1 MTMEVDLF
9 WSFRSPYSYLG
20 TPRYREMER
29 VHDLKINV
37 RPVYPIAIR
46 TPEFF
51 SQINPLWP
59 PYLMRDV
66 FRLADYLEIPFTWP
80 DPDPVVMDMPTR
92 TIPKEQPH
100 IHRLTRL
107 GIEAVKRDAGLAFI
121 SEVSDLLWGRAVKQ
135 WHEGAHLAEATARAG
150 LDLADMEAAITGN
163 ESACEDAIVANEAA
177 LEKAGHWGVPT
188 LAFRGEAFFGQD
200 RIDMCLWR
208 MKKAGLLPRKA

>member
-29 VHDLKINV
+29 EHDLKINV

-51 SQINPLWP
+51 SQVNPLWP

-66 FRLADYLEIPFTWP
+66 FRVADYLEVPFSWP
-80 DPDPVVMDMPTR
+80 EPDPVVMDMPTR
-92 TIPKEQPH
+92 TIPKDQPY

-107 GIEAVKRDAGLAFI
+107 GIEAVNRGAGLAFI
-121 SEVSDLLWGRAVKQ
+121 SEVSDLIWGRAVKQ
-135 WHEGAHLAEATARAG
+135 WHEGDHLAEATARAG
-150 LDLADMEAAITGN
+150 LDLADMEATIAGR
-163 ESACEDAIVANEAA
+163 ESEYGDAIAANEAA

-188 LAFRGEAFFGQD
+188 LAFKGEAFFGQD
-200 RIDMCLWR
+200 RIDMCIWR
-208 MKKAGLLPRKA
+208 MKKAGLQPRKA

>member
-1 MTMEVDLF
+1 MTLDVDLF

-20 TPRYREMER
+20 TPRYREMEKTW
-29 VHDLKINV
+29 DLKISV

-51 SQINPLWP
+51 SQVNPLWP

-66 FRLADYLEIPFTWP
+66 YRVAEYLGVPFTWP

-100 IHRLTRL
+100 IHRLTFL
-107 GIEAVKRDAGLAFI
+107 GIEAVRRGAGLAFI
-121 SEVSDLLWGRAVKQ
+121 SEVSDLLWGRAVKN

-150 LDLADMEAAITGN
+150 LDLADMDKAIAGKDAEYDAA
-163 ESACEDAIVANEAA
+163 VAVNEAA
-177 LEKAGHWGVPT
+177 LEKSGHWGVPT
-188 LAFRGEAFFGQD
+188 FAFQGESFFGQD

-208 MKKAGLLPRKA
+208 MKKAGLKPRAA

>member
-29 VHDLKINV
+29 EHDLKINV

-51 SQINPLWP
+51 SQVNPLWP

-66 FRLADYLEIPFTWP
+66 FRVADYLEVPFSWP
-80 DPDPVVMDMPTR
+80 EPDPVVMDMPTR
-92 TIPKEQPH
+92 TIPKDQPY

-107 GIEAVKRDAGLAFI
+107 GIEAVNRGVGLAFI
-121 SEVSDLLWGRAVKQ
+121 SEVSDLIWGRAVKQ
-135 WHEGAHLAEATARAG
+135 WHEGNHLAEAAARAG
-150 LDLADMEAAITGN
+150 LDLAEMEATIAGR
-163 ESACEDAIVANEAA
+163 ESEYGDAIAANEAA

-188 LAFRGEAFFGQD
+188 LAFKGEAFFGQD
-200 RIDMCLWR
+200 RIDMCIWR
-208 MKKAGLLPRKA
+208 MKKAGLQPRKA

>member
-29 VHDLKINV
+29 EHDLKINV

-51 SQINPLWP
+51 SQVNPLWP

-66 FRLADYLEIPFTWP
+66 FRVADYLEVPFSWP
-80 DPDPVVMDMPTR
+80 EPDPVVMDMPTR
-92 TIPKEQPH
+92 TIPKDQPY

-107 GIEAVKRDAGLAFI
+107 GIEAVNRGAGLAFI
-121 SEVSDLLWGRAVKQ
+121 SEISDLIWGRAVKQ
-135 WHEGAHLAEATARAG
+135 WHEGNHLAEAAARAG
-150 LDLADMEAAITGN
+150 LDLADMEATIAGR
-163 ESACEDAIVANEAA
+163 ESEYGDAIAANEAA

-188 LAFRGEAFFGQD
+188 LAFKGEAFFGQD
-200 RIDMCLWR
+200 RIDMCIWR
-208 MKKAGLLPRKA
+208 MKKAGLQPRKA

>member
-29 VHDLKINV
+29 EHDLKINV

-51 SQINPLWP
+51 SQVNPLWP

-66 FRLADYLEIPFTWP
+66 FRVADYLEVPFSWP
-80 DPDPVVMDMPTR
+80 EPDPVVMDMPTR
-92 TIPKEQPH
+92 TIPKEQPY

-107 GIEAVKRDAGLAFI
+107 GIEAVNRGAGLAFI
-121 SEVSDLLWGRAVKQ
+121 SEVSDLIWGRAVKQ
-135 WHEGAHLAEATARAG
+135 WHEGNHLAEAAARAG
-150 LDLADMEAAITGN
+150 LDLADMEATIAGR
-163 ESACEDAIVANEAA
+163 ESEYGDAIAANEAA

-188 LAFRGEAFFGQD
+188 LAFKGEAFFGQD
-200 RIDMCLWR
+200 RIDMCIWR
-208 MKKAGLLPRKA
+208 MKKAGLQPRKA

>member
-1 MTMEVDLF
+1 MTLEVDLF

-20 TPRYREMER
+20 TPRYRQMEQE
-29 VHDLKINV
+29 HDLRINV

-51 SQINPLWP
+51 TQVNPLWP

-66 FRLADYLEIPFTWP
+66 FRVADYLGVPFSWP

-92 TIPKEQPH
+92 TIPKEQPY

-107 GIEAVKRDAGLAFI
+107 GIEAVNRGAGLPFI
-121 SEVSDLLWGRAVKQ
+121 CEVSDTIWGQAVKN
-135 WHEGAHLAEATARAG
+135 WHEGNHLAEAAARAG
-150 LDLADMEAAITGN
+150 LDLADMETTIAGREEEYGKAI
-163 ESACEDAIVANEAA
+163 AANEAA

-188 LAFRGEAFFGQD
+188 LAFNGEAFFGQD
-200 RIDMCLWR
+200 RIDMCIWR
-208 MKKAGLLPRKA
+208 MNKAGLQPRKA